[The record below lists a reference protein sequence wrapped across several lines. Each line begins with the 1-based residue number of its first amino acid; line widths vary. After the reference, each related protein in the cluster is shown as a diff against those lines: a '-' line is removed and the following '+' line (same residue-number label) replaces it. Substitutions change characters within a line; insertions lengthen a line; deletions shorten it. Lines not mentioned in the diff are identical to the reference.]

1 MKPTKTFFKAIGVIS
16 YLTIWL
22 VCLISGIALAADLPE
37 IKNNGVI
44 RHLGIPYANFV
55 TGSGDGMDVDLVKL
69 FAQHLGVRYEYV
81 KTSWGTVIGD
91 LIGRKVQLQSD
102 QVVDLGEVPVKGDI
116 IANGFTV
123 LPTRKK
129 VLDYS
134 NPTFPNQ
141 VWLVVKASSPLKP
154 IVPSGDI
161 NKDIAMTKAIVKGH
175 VLLGK
180 TGTCLDPSLYDMKKF
195 GATIKLFDSELNK
208 MAPAVINDEAEM
220 TLLDV
225 PDALVALEKWPGQI
239 KVIGPLSEKQD
250 MACGF
255 AKTSP
260 QLRQA
265 FNEFLEKCK
274 QDGTYLGLIKKYY
287 PMVLDYFPEFFAPNK

>member
-1 MKPTKTFFKAIGVIS
+1 MMKFFKSFGIIGG
-16 YLTIWL
+16 LTL
-22 VCLISGIALAADLPE
+22 GSVGLLGGIALAADLPD
-37 IKNNGVI
+37 IKKNGVI

-69 FAQHLGVRYEYV
+69 FARHLGVKYEYV
-81 KTSWGTVIGD
+81 KSTWGSVIGD
-91 LIGRKVQLQSD
+91 LIGRNVQLKSD

-123 LPTRKK
+123 LPTRQK

-134 NPTFPNQ
+134 TPTFPNQ
-141 VWLVVKASSPLKP
+141 VWLVVKADSPLKP

-161 NKDIAMTKAIVKGH
+161 HKDIAMTKAMVRGH
-175 VLLGK
+175 SLLGK
-180 TGTCLDPSLYDMKKF
+180 VGTCLDPSLYDMKKF
-195 GATIKLFDSELNK
+195 GANIKLFDSELNN
-208 MAPAVINDEAEM
+208 MAPAIINGEADM

-250 MACGF
+250 MALAF

-265 FNEFLEKCK
+265 FNEFLKQCQ

-287 PMVLDYFPEFFAPNK
+287 PMVLDYFPEFFAVNK

>member
-1 MKPTKTFFKAIGVIS
+1 MKFFKSFGIIGG
-16 YLTIWL
+16 LTLWSVGL
-22 VCLISGIALAADLPE
+22 LGGIALAADLPD
-37 IKNNGVI
+37 IKKNGVI

-69 FAQHLGVRYEYV
+69 FARHLGVKYEYV
-81 KTSWGTVIGD
+81 KSTWGSVIGD
-91 LIGRKVQLQSD
+91 LIGRNVQLKSD

-123 LPTRKK
+123 LPTRQK

-134 NPTFPNQ
+134 TPTFPNQ
-141 VWLVVKASSPLKP
+141 VWLVVKADSPLKP

-161 NKDIAMTKAIVKGH
+161 HKDIAMTKAMVKGH
-175 VLLGK
+175 SLLGK
-180 TGTCLDPSLYDMKKF
+180 IGTCLDPSLYDMKKF
-195 GATIKLFDSELNK
+195 GANIKLFDSELNN
-208 MAPAVINDEAEM
+208 MAPAIINGEAEM

-239 KVIGPLSEKQD
+239 KVVGPLSEKQD
-250 MACGF
+250 MACAF

-265 FNEFLEKCK
+265 FNEFLKQCQ

-287 PMVLDYFPEFFAPNK
+287 PMVLDYFPEFFAVNK